1 MKLEGSE
8 VLEKLAEVGKVDE
21 FYDAVDKDDFHAV
34 EGILQ
39 FAGVDEDTIAWV
51 LNEMSDGDGE

>member
-8 VLEKLAEVGKVDE
+8 VLEKLAEVGKVQE
-21 FYDAVDKDDFHAV
+21 FYDAVDKGDFHAV
-34 EGILQ
+34 EGLLE

-51 LNEMSDGDGE
+51 LKEMGE

>member
-8 VLEKLAEVGKVDE
+8 VLEKLAEVGKVQE

-34 EGILQ
+34 EGLLE
-39 FAGVDEDTIAWV
+39 FANVDEDTIAWV
-51 LNEMSDGDGE
+51 LKEMGDS